1 MADVI
6 LAISYPSEDHTQAVF
21 RGLAERGIPHALLNQ
36 SDYPSVYGVAAT
48 WGGEAEPE
56 ARVQCASG
64 WVGLAEVRAAWWR
77 RTTGY
82 VAAPEITRP
91 SMASFAVSETHEA
104 LEGLLDAL
112 DCPWMNP
119 RAADTAAHHK
129 PLQWTRA
136 KRVGLEMPATLIT
149 NDPEQARAFVDRLGL
164 GRVVV
169 KPFLATHD
177 VWRET
182 RKLTQED
189 LDRFDQLRLAPV
201 ILQAFVDGVDL
212 RITCVG
218 QQLFTAEIDARKS
231 SFPSDMRMVLG
242 ESIIAPIELPAA
254 LQSALLAL
262 MRSLGLEYGAIDMRR
277 TEDGRYA
284 FLEVNPA
291 GQWLFAEHYTG
302 LPITA
307 AVTQHLAHLGGY
319 GKP

>member
-1 MADVI
+1 VI
-6 LAISYPSEDHTQAVF
+6 LAISYPDEDHTQAVLA
-21 RGLAERGIPHALLNQ
+21 GLVKRNIPCALLNQ
-36 SDYPSVYGVAAT
+36 ADYPSVHPIAAT
-48 WGGEAEPE
+48 WGGKAAPE
-56 ARVQCASG
+56 ARVKCASG
-64 WVGLAEVRAAWWR
+64 WVQLSEVRVAWWR

-82 VAAPEITRP
+82 VAAPEITDP
-91 SMASFAVSETHEA
+91 AMAAFATSETHEA
-104 LEGLLDAL
+104 LEGLLDTL

-129 PLQWTRA
+129 PLQWARA
-136 KRVGLEMPATLIT
+136 TRVGLNLPDTLIT

-182 RKLTQED
+182 RKLTTED
-189 LDRFDQLRLAPV
+189 LNRFDQLRLAPV
-201 ILQAFVDGVDL
+201 ILQEFIDGVDL

-242 ESIIAPIELPAA
+242 ESVIAPLDLPAA
-254 LQSALLAL
+254 LQKALLAL

-277 TEDGRYA
+277 TDDGRYA
-284 FLEVNPA
+284 FFEVNPA

-319 GKP
+319 GGQ

>member
-1 MADVI
+1 MI
-6 LAISYPSEDHTQAVF
+6 LTISYPSEDHTQAVLA
-21 RGLAERGIPHALLNQ
+21 GLEGRGIPCALLNQ
-36 SDYPSVYGVAAT
+36 ADYPSVHQIAAT
-48 WGGEAEPE
+48 WGGAPAPE
-56 ARVQCASG
+56 ARVKCASG
-64 WVGLAEVRAAWWR
+64 WVHLDQVRAAWWR

-82 VAAPEITRP
+82 LAATEITDP
-91 SMASFAVSETHEA
+91 SMAAFAVSETHEA
-104 LEGLLDAL
+104 IEGLLDAL

-129 PLQWTRA
+129 PLQWARA
-136 KRVGLEMPATLIT
+136 VQAGLTLPETLIT

-182 RKLTQED
+182 RKLTAED
-189 LDRFDQLRLAPV
+189 LDRFEQLRLAPV
-201 ILQAFVDGVDL
+201 ILQEFIEGVDL

-242 ESIIAPIELPAA
+242 ESVIAPLELPTA
-254 LQSALLAL
+254 LQGMLLAL
-262 MRSLGLEYGAIDMRR
+262 MRSLRLEYGAIDMRR
-277 TEDGRYA
+277 TDDGRYA
-284 FLEVNPA
+284 FFEVNPA

-319 GKP
+319 GRQ

>member
-1 MADVI
+1 VI
-6 LAISYPSEDHTQAVF
+6 LAISYPDEDHTQAVLA
-21 RGLAERGIPHALLNQ
+21 GLGKRNIPCALLNQ
-36 SDYPSVYGVAAT
+36 ADYPSVHPLAAI
-48 WGGEAEPE
+48 WGGDTAPE
-56 ARVQCASG
+56 ARVKCASG
-64 WVGLAEVRAAWWR
+64 WVQLSEVRAAWWR

-82 VAAPEITRP
+82 VAAPEITDP
-91 SMASFAVSETHEA
+91 AMAAFAVSETHEA
-104 LEGLLDAL
+104 LEGLLDTL

-129 PLQWTRA
+129 PLQWSRA
-136 KRVGLEMPATLIT
+136 TQVGLNLPDTLIT
-149 NDPEQARAFVDRLGL
+149 NAPEQARAFVDRLGL

-182 RKLTQED
+182 RKLTTED
-189 LDRFDQLRLAPV
+189 LERFDQLRLAPV
-201 ILQAFVDGVDL
+201 ILQEFIDGVDL

-242 ESIIAPIELPAA
+242 ESVIAPLELPTA

-262 MRSLGLEYGAIDMRR
+262 MRSLRLEYGAIDMRR
-277 TEDGRYA
+277 TDDGRYA
-284 FLEVNPA
+284 FFEVNPA

-319 GKP
+319 GGQ